1 MPDSLRS
8 SHEDKLISLSK
19 QYQSA
24 YVGKDLNKLDELL
37 SPKVVYH
44 ADKVR
49 LFDWC
54 MHDTRV
60 SLKLTPTCIFL
71 MMLIPDKYE

>member
-1 MPDSLRS
+1 MPDNLRS

-24 YVGKDLNKLDELL
+24 YVSKDLNKLDELF

-49 LFDWC
+49 PMASAC
-54 MHDTRV
+54 MRMQ
-60 SLKLTPTCIFL
+60 PPR
-71 MMLIPDKYE
+71 MLVKDAILPRST